1 MTRRF
6 FKFLHFLLKVKSFR
20 VENWSQYTNRGD
32 LVVTV
37 ESICED
43 SGRVLNPVEN
53 SHKYFKT
60 EDLFD
65 KISLQKLLTYLLWGN
80 SPGSIPAMQCAF
92 NMHTKN
98 NKPTVK
104 TMFALQ
110 NLNK

>member
-1 MTRRF
+1 MY
-6 FKFLHFLLKVKSFR
+6 FLFKVKSFR
-20 VENWSQYTNRGD
+20 VENWSNYTNIGD
-32 LVVTV
+32 LVVAV
-37 ESICED
+37 ESICGD

-80 SPGSIPAMQCAF
+80 SPGSIPAIQSAH
-92 NMHTKN
+92 NMHKKN

-104 TMFALQ
+104 TPL
-110 NLNK
+110 